1 MFARQVPVQ
10 RLLGS
15 KKMNVCDR
23 ANRENEPRSS
33 AGPFSWYFAQRALP
47 ELKYVLTNN
56 GYTVLP

>member
-1 MFARQVPVQ
+1 MFAKQLPVQ

-15 KKMNVCDR
+15 RRMNVCDR
-23 ANRENEPRSS
+23 ANKENGALSS
-33 AGPFSWYFAQRALP
+33 AGPFSWYFAQRAVP

>member
-1 MFARQVPVQ
+1 MFAKQVPVQ

-23 ANRENEPRSS
+23 ADTQNGPRSS
-33 AGPFSWYFAQRALP
+33 PGPLSWYFAQRALP
-47 ELKYVLTNN
+47 ELKYVLTSN